1 MKVSRS
7 EGPKG
12 QQKATN
18 RPTAEAGRGVD
29 RHGVGLAGCGPR
41 YRSGGQGRVWWM
53 PGLAA
58 GGIDEFCAVREK
70 VQAGA

>member
-12 QQKATN
+12 QQKETN

-29 RHGVGLAGCGPR
+29 RQRTGLDACAR
-41 YRSGGQGRVWWM
+41 RFRLCGQGR
-53 PGLAA
+53 PGWNPGSAA
-58 GGIDEFCAVREK
+58 GAIDEFCAVREK
-70 VQAGA
+70 VQDGA